1 LISHGSDRGKE
12 RKRKE
17 TETETKIQFKK
28 RIAKKED
35 FGNKALFPVWGRR
48 GVTDDC
54 EGLRRDARFD
64 GT

>member
-1 LISHGSDRGKE
+1 MGLIEEKKG
-12 RKRKE
+12 KE

-35 FGNKALFPVWGRR
+35 FGNKVLSPGWGNWGRR

-54 EGLRRDARFD
+54 EGLRRDVRFD